1 MKKREV
7 FKSNSN
13 DSSVFIVLTH
23 MECFLFKF
31 FVRRRRTISIVYT
44 LIHVRYCNCNIGRQ
58 LIDHLPFLFHHSID
72 LHIFFLISFSIHK
85 IVYSNLS
92 SIFFYKY
99 ICQLTVIGHNE
110 GI

>member
-7 FKSNSN
+7 FKYNSN

-31 FVRRRRTISIVYT
+31 FVRRRTISIVYT
-44 LIHVRYCNCNIGRQ
+44 LIHVWYCDCNIGRQ

-72 LHIFFLISFSIHK
+72 LHIVFLISFSIHK

-99 ICQLTVIGHNE
+99 ICQLIVIGHNE

>member
-7 FKSNSN
+7 FKYNSN

-31 FVRRRRTISIVYT
+31 FVRRRTISIVYT
-44 LIHVRYCNCNIGRQ
+44 VIHVWYCNCTIGRQ

-72 LHIFFLISFSIHK
+72 LHIVFLISFSIHE

-92 SIFFYKY
+92 SIFSYKY
-99 ICQLTVIGHNE
+99 ICQLIVIGHNE